1 VDLER
6 KLELIDERIAAA
18 NRGTVEDV
26 TGWRRQA
33 QVVLRTVLPEGDPLI
48 DDFGRVKYSPS
59 VYTSGTD
66 FTPYRRGGVLN
77 AVTVLEAAKTQLILQ
92 AEVAHAV
99 EETAP
104 VKPADQ
110 STQVFIVHG
119 HDEAKKHQ
127 VARVVR
133 DLTGDE
139 PVILHE
145 VADEGRVLIEKF
157 EASAGQTGYAVVILT
172 ADDLGR
178 AVDASEDAPRGR
190 QNVIFEM
197 GFFFGSIGRRRVS
210 VLLDP
215 GVERPSDVDG
225 LVYTPLDPAGAWKMS
240 LAKNMEAAGL
250 AIDWAALGKT

>member
-1 VDLER
+1 MNLER

-18 NRGTVEDV
+18 NSGMVGDV

-33 QVVLRTVLPEGDPLI
+33 LVVLRTVLPDGDPLI
-48 DDFGRVKYSPS
+48 ADFDKVKYSPS

-66 FTPYRRGGVLN
+66 FTPFRQGGVRN
-77 AVTVLEAAKTQLILQ
+77 ALTVLEAAKTQLTLQ
-92 AEVAHAV
+92 AEVAQVV

-104 VKPADQ
+104 VTPAEQ

-172 ADDLGR
+172 ADDMGR
-178 AVDASEDAPRGR
+178 ALGAPSESPRGR

-210 VLLDP
+210 VLLDS
-215 GVERPSDVDG
+215 GVEKPSDVDG
-225 LVYTPLDPAGAWKMS
+225 LVYTSLDAAGAWKMS

-250 AIDWAALGKT
+250 AISWPALGKT

>member
-1 VDLER
+1 MDLDR

-18 NRGTVEDV
+18 DNGMVDDV
-26 TGWRRQA
+26 TAWRRQA

-48 DDFGRVKYSPS
+48 SDFGKVRYSPS

-66 FTPYRRGGVLN
+66 FAPYRRGGVRN
-77 AVTVLEAAKTQLILQ
+77 AMTVLEAAKTQLTLQ
-92 AEVAHAV
+92 AEVAQAV

-104 VKPADQ
+104 VTPADQ

-178 AVDASEDAPRGR
+178 AVDAPTEIPRGR
-190 QNVIFEM
+190 QNIIFEM

-210 VLLDP
+210 VLLEP

-225 LVYTPLDPAGAWKMS
+225 LVYTPLDAAGAWKMN
-240 LAKNMEAAGL
+240 LARNMEAAGL
-250 AIDWAALGKT
+250 EIDWAALAKT